1 MLGDKMDEK
10 RLMLLFMLEI
20 SKEFVVQVGNIEKKC
35 ILCVKMHL
43 NG

>member
-1 MLGDKMDEK
+1 MDEK

-20 SKEFVVQVGNIEKKC
+20 SNFFVVQVGNIEKKLM
-35 ILCVKMHL
+35 LCVKMHL

>member
-1 MLGDKMDEK
+1 MDEK

-20 SKEFVVQVGNIEKKC
+20 SKKIVVQVGNIEKII